1 MPYPDVPTCVPS
13 NAPSTTFQ
21 EHQKIVAAEHD
32 MGSAQSYRAGLSIS
46 EKFQSPD
53 ALNHCIV
60 RLNKNDVI
68 VRLKFAKFQ
77 SAGRQC

>member
-1 MPYPDVPTCVPS
+1 MPTRVPS
-13 NAPSTTFQ
+13 NAPKVQTFQ

-32 MGSAQSYRAGLSIS
+32 MGSAQLYRAGLSIS
-46 EKFQSPD
+46 EKFESPD
-53 ALNHCIV
+53 VFNHCIA

-77 SAGRQC
+77 PV